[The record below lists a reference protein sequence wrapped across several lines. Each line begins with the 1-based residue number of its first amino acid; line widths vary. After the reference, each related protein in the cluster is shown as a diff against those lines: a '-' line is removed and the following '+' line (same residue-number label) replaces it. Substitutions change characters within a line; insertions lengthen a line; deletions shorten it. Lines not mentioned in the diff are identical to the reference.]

1 MRRFLPER
9 HSLYGRESITQDRA
23 VVQTTLVDQKT
34 TGELPVEYRLIH
46 QDQRWAVF
54 DVIVDGVSLALNY
67 RARFEQSIRT
77 SSYDT
82 LLPRIKSK
90 VAEASS

>member
-1 MRRFLPER
+1 
-9 HSLYGRESITQDRA
+9 

-67 RARFEQSIRT
+67 RAQFEQIIRN

-82 LLPRIKSK
+82 LLQKIKSK

>member
-1 MRRFLPER
+1 MRSPP
-9 HSLYGRESITQDRA
+9 GRA
-23 VVQTTLVDQKT
+23 A
-34 TGELPVEYRLIH
+34 
-46 QDQRWAVF
+46 QRWAVF

-67 RARFEQSIRT
+67 RAQFEQIIRN

-82 LLPRIKSK
+82 LLQKIKSK